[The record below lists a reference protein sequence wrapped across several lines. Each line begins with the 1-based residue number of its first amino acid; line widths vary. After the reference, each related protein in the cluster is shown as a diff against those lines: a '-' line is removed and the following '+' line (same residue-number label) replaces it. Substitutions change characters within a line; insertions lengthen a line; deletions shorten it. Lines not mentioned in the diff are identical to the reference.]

1 MKVLLKK
8 DVDSLG
14 YAGDVYDVAPGYG
27 RNYLLPRGLAVLA
40 TPSEM
45 KAAEV
50 WRQRAAARR
59 AELRAEYEAL
69 AARINE
75 LSLEFER
82 RAGESGKLYGS
93 VTTND
98 VADAMNEAL
107 GTDVDRRKVLGESLR
122 ALGEHG
128 LVVRLSND
136 VQANLKV
143 TVTAEGGD
151 EPLRLEEEDEA
162 EETVAEVEEAEA
174 ADDAEADEDE

>member
-14 YAGDVYDVAPGYG
+14 YAGDVFDVAPGYG

-40 TPSEM
+40 TPSVM
-45 KAAEV
+45 KAADA
-50 WRQRAAARR
+50 WRERAAARR

-69 AARINE
+69 AERVNG

-82 RAGESGKLYGS
+82 KAGETGRLYGS

-107 GTDVDRRKVLGESLR
+107 GTEIDRRKVLGESLR
-122 ALGEHG
+122 SLGEHT

-136 VQANLKV
+136 VETSLTV
-143 TVTAEGGD
+143 TVLPEGG
-151 EPLRLEEEDEA
+151 ELP
-162 EETVAEVEEAEA
+162 VAEVVEVDVDE
-174 ADDAEADEDE
+174 DDDEDDFDDEDEYGYE

>member
-14 YAGDVYDVAPGYG
+14 YAGDVFDVAPGYG

-40 TPSEM
+40 TPSVM
-45 KAAEV
+45 KAADA
-50 WRQRAAARR
+50 WRERAAARR
-59 AELRAEYEAL
+59 AEMRAEFEAL
-69 AARINE
+69 AERINA

-82 RAGESGKLYGS
+82 KSGETGRLYGS

-107 GTDVDRRKVLGESLR
+107 GTEIDRRKVLGESLR
-122 ALGEHG
+122 SLGEHT

-136 VQANLKV
+136 VEASLNVAVLP
-143 TVTAEGGD
+143 EGGEMP
-151 EPLRLEEEDEA
+151 EP
-162 EETVAEVEEAEA
+162 VVEEVV
-174 ADDAEADEDE
+174 DDEDEDEDVDDYDDYEDYDA

>member
-14 YAGDVYDVAPGYG
+14 YAGDVFEVSPGYG

-40 TPSEM
+40 TSSEM
-45 KAAEV
+45 KAAEA

-122 ALGEHG
+122 SLGEHD

-136 VQANLKV
+136 VQASLKV
-143 TVTAEGGD
+143 TVAAEGGD
-151 EPLRLEEEDEA
+151 EPLRLEEEA
-162 EETVAEVEEAEA
+162 EEPVAEVEGVEEADA
-174 ADDAEADEDE
+174 ADDADADE